1 MNRRGTMFHTS
12 GVFTLFGIAIGAATF
27 LTGCAT
33 SPSLGS
39 GGTVATGAA
48 GGATAAGASEKL
60 EKCAEALGTIAV
72 DEDQSAAWFSRL
84 RSANLG
90 PTTPVLRMIIQQS
103 NCFVVVER
111 GRAFN
116 NIMRERALAG
126 SGEMRQ
132 ESNMG
137 KGQMV
142 AADFTMSPSV
152 TISERG
158 AQGAGVALGGLGLS
172 GRIAGAAAGSFR
184 ANEASTMLL
193 MVDNRSGVQLAAAAG
208 SAKNFD
214 FGVFGAA
221 FGADAGAL
229 GGGYSNTP
237 QGKVLVASFM
247 DSYNNLVRATRNYV
261 AQNVRGGLGT
271 GGRLGVQGGSTP
283 ASRELEGGRPPAR

>member
-1 MNRRGTMFHTS
+1 MKIGKKMIQPHCAFAIC
-12 GVFTLFGIAIGAATF
+12 GVAIGIAAL

-39 GGTVATGAA
+39 GGTVATGGA
-48 GGATAAGASEKL
+48 GGATSEGASEKL
-60 EKCAEALGTIAV
+60 ERCAESLGTIAV
-72 DEDQSAAWFSRL
+72 DEDERAPWFARL

-90 PTTPVLRMIIQQS
+90 STTPVLRMIIQQS

-111 GRAFN
+111 GRAMN
-116 NIMRERALAG
+116 NMMRERALAG

-132 ESNMG
+132 DSNMG
-137 KGQMV
+137 RGQMV

-158 AQGAGVALGGLGLS
+158 TQGAGIALGGLGLP

-221 FGADAGAL
+221 FGSGAGAL

-247 DSYNNLVRATRNYV
+247 DSYNNLVRSTRNYV

-283 ASRELEGGRPPAR
+283 ASRELESPKAPAR